1 MRITNQQIENI
12 QSVLTEVGNKEIDDP
27 VLALKIARN
36 NYNLTQVLN
45 PVLKVKNDILRKYG
59 EKDKNGN
66 VVMDE
71 EGRIRIM
78 DIPKYNSEIAT
89 LMNTEADADV
99 ECFSEEEFK
108 KMRATPNQLITLF
121 GIAK

>member
-71 EGRIRIM
+71 EGRIRIV

>member
-99 ECFSEEEFK
+99 ECFLEEEFK
-108 KMRATPNQLITLF
+108 KMRASPNQLITLF

>member
-59 EKDKNGN
+59 EKDKM
-66 VVMDE
+66 VMLSWMKRE
-71 EGRIRIM
+71 ESGSWISL
-78 DIPKYNSEIAT
+78 N
-89 LMNTEADADV
+89 
-99 ECFSEEEFK
+99 
-108 KMRATPNQLITLF
+108 ITQKSLH
-121 GIAK
+121 